1 METEVPVGHTALAEN
16 ALSYTTM
23 TVPCTAATCTAE
35 SQVITTPVNAATPN
49 KASLSATDVTKYT
62 TVTIPCKAAGCV
74 APTTV
79 MTLPVN
85 EVGSVNRKSRWSK
98 LFEIETY

>member
-1 METEVPVGHTALAEN
+1 MH
-16 ALSYTTM
+16 
-23 TVPCTAATCTAE
+23 AATE
-35 SQVITTPVNAATPN
+35 G

-62 TVTIPCKAAGCV
+62 TVTIPCKAAGCA

-85 EVGSVNRKSRWSK
+85 EVGTANRKSSVTNIKWG
-98 LFEIETY
+98 LLTF